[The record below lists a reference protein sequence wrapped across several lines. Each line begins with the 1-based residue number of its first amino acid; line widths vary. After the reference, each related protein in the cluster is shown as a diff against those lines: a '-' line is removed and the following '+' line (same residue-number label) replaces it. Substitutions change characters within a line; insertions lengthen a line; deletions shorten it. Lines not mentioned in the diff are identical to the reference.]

1 MNTNLLTNAERAAY
15 ILKAFEPDVVKGGP
29 GSGPHKK
36 GEKAVKEPWMH
47 TFEEHFE
54 MEKPN
59 LPENGKYAEPQARAR
74 HKKLIQDALEGKYV
88 YGQKQNKTILDAVN
102 DKTISREQA
111 IKIIE
116 SAGLE
121 VPKYLA
127 TKKKDIEK
135 GGPGSGRKIGTT
147 TSGKD
152 IYDHFDHPSHKK
164 FGLTDHKDAVTPH
177 AQIAAKLIGKKES
190 KKETFTKEDKA
201 ALAHHG
207 EQAKLHFQAS
217 KGD

>member
-1 MNTNLLTNAERAAY
+1 MNMNGNLLTNVERAAH
-15 ILKAFEPDVVKGGP
+15 ILKAFEPDIQKGG
-29 GSGPHKK
+29 
-36 GEKAVKEPWMH
+36 
-47 TFEEHFE
+47 
-54 MEKPN
+54 
-59 LPENGKYAEPQARAR
+59 
-74 HKKLIQDALEGKYV
+74 I
-88 YGQKQNKTILDAVN
+88 
-102 DKTISREQA
+102 
-111 IKIIE
+111 
-116 SAGLE
+116 
-121 VPKYLA
+121 
-127 TKKKDIEK
+127 
-135 GGPGSGRKIGTT
+135 GSGRKIGTT